1 MWFFKLIKHV
11 LFAAKINESE
21 RNQGGKWMIV
31 SVRYDPTLQLKG
43 TLDSQ
48 PSPKEDRFWRG
59 CKPFFDKVRMILIIA
74 PIIALMF

>member
-1 MWFFKLIKHV
+1 
-11 LFAAKINESE
+11 
-21 RNQGGKWMIV
+21 MIV